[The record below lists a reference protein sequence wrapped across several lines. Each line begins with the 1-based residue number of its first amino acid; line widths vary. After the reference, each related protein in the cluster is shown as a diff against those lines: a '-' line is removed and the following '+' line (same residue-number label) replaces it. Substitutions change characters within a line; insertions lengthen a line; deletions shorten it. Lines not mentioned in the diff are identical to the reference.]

1 MSVDDDDETEMI
13 EKMNTE
19 EEKGEV
25 AQPNAE
31 EKRADSE
38 PLGFVGNTFKFRQVC
53 AIWAFGNFH
62 DDKHVKE
69 D

>member
-1 MSVDDDDETEMI
+1 MMSVDDDDETEMI

-38 PLGFVGNTFKFRQVC
+38 PLGFVGNTFKFR
-53 AIWAFGNFH
+53 
-62 DDKHVKE
+62 
-69 D
+69 